1 MSVSRTPCGTGTV
14 RSTGWSGSTLTVSHS
29 SACPPARMLSCA
41 PSRREV
47 VMQPTVSVSPSMRK
61 ESAASRVALAVGPMP
76 RVGYQTCVKV
86 FVSPGMM

>member
-1 MSVSRTPCGTGTV
+1 
-14 RSTGWSGSTLTVSHS
+14 
-29 SACPPARMLSCA
+29 
-41 PSRREV
+41 
-47 VMQPTVSVSPSMRK
+47 MQPTVSVSPSMRK